1 MNFEMEDKPGQQDDF
16 YQESNRAP
24 QDNDKNHSLNN
35 NYNQNLNYYPNNNMD
50 LGLNRNHYQYPE
62 GMKDENSLNESQRIQ
77 EQQKI
82 TNEIFKGFLVKVYGI
97 LSVQLLITLFFIFFF
112 QRDSVKSYFS
122 KHPVLSGFLNL
133 LSLIGFIGILL
144 LLSIKQDLG
153 KRVPYNYIFLLL
165 ITLCMS
171 FMCAFFAISYSY
183 SIVLFCVILTVISSI
198 AITVYAYSTN
208 RDFSYI
214 RGLFAVILS
223 QFGGFIFMIFIL
235 DISMLEMVCCLVGTL
250 LFGVYLVYDTQVIF
264 KKYGEVY
271 SIDDYIYASLQIYID
286 IANLFMV
293 ILSTVGRASKNS

>member
-1 MNFEMEDKPGQQDDF
+1 MEDKRGQNDF
-16 YQESNRAP
+16 DQESNRSP

-35 NYNQNLNYYPNNNMD
+35 NYNENLDYFPKIDMN
-50 LGLNRNHYQYPE
+50 LELNRNHYQYPE
-62 GMKDENSLNESQRIQ
+62 GMKDENSINESQRIE

-82 TNEIFKGFLVKVYGI
+82 TNTIFKGFLVKVYGI
-97 LSVQLLITLFFIFFF
+97 LSVQLIITLFFIFFF

-122 KHPVLSGFLNL
+122 KNPGLSGFLNII
-133 LSLIGFIGILL
+133 SLIGFVGILL

-153 KRVPYNYIFLLL
+153 KIVPYNYIFLLL

-171 FMCAFFAISYSY
+171 FMCAFFSISYSY

-198 AITVYAYSTN
+198 AITAYAYSTN

-214 RGLFAVILS
+214 RVLFAVILS